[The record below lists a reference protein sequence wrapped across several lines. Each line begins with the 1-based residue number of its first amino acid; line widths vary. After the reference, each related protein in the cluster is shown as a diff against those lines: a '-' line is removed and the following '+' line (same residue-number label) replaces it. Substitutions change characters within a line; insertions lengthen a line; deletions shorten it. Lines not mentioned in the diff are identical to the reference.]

1 MPLVVNYNF
10 MTSSSENESSR
21 EGGGREGHKMA
32 DEKWPPAPSGV
43 TVCGAKAEGVYLVF
57 ILHFIII
64 PPPLIHWLL
73 YAPLTT
79 AYR

>member
-10 MTSSSENESSR
+10 MTSSRKTSLVG

-32 DEKWPPAPSGV
+32 DEKCLLGLSDV
-43 TVCGAKAEGVYLVF
+43 TVCEAKAEGVYLVF
-57 ILHFIII
+57 ILHFIIS
-64 PPPLIHWLL
+64 PPLIHWLL

-79 AYR
+79 AYH